1 MGKHAF
7 TFAVALAASLLAG
20 ATSAQ
25 STAQA
30 TSASGAQPA
39 AAAQAPAEPGTIA
52 ATTPAA
58 QTSAT
63 PGANAFAQSGTTYI
77 QPDQPASVADLAR
90 ASRARKAS
98 QANSVKL
105 FDEQNMPHAPLAEGQ
120 QAPGYAKGS
129 SGGRVTL
136 IDFWATWCG
145 PCRHALPGLKQLQAI
160 YGSDQMEVVSVSED
174 EDQDEWRSFIASN
187 GMNWTQKFDA
197 SHQMMHEYGA
207 TALPTYV
214 LIGKDGHIV
223 KQWVGDEED
232 ETLVDRVG
240 RDLKTTLTAKL

>member
-1 MGKHAF
+1 MGKHALVF
-7 TFAVALAASLLAG
+7 GVALAASMFAG
-20 ATSAQ
+20 AASSQ
-25 STAQA
+25 S
-30 TSASGAQPA
+30 SSGSSAQPA
-39 AAAQAPAEPGTIA
+39 
-52 ATTPAA
+52 PAA
-58 QTSAT
+58 QTSTQQSTTAAAPPVAQNQAT

-77 QPDQPASVADLAR
+77 QPEQPASVADLAR

-98 QANSVKL
+98 QANSVKI

-120 QAPGYAKGS
+120 QAPGYASGS

-174 EDQDEWRSFIASN
+174 EDQDEWRSFVASN
-187 GMNWTQKFDA
+187 GMSWTQKFDEG
-197 SHQMMHEYGA
+197 HQMMHEYGA
-207 TALPTYV
+207 NALPTYV
-214 LIGKDGHIV
+214 LIGKDGHVV
-223 KQWVGDEED
+223 KQWVGDQED

-240 RDLKTTLTAKL
+240 RDLKATLTAKL